1 MGKRF
6 QERFGRVP
14 DHNGFKGYIG
24 AHLIKAAAERVGA
37 LDQAKIRDCLH
48 NNLFTAADEPGLL
61 MDTYVDEK
69 GDADRPSF
77 IVEVKEPEVA
87 GGEGPS
93 PAGRTLHQAG
103 LPLAGLGSRPAP
115 ARDRSAAAPG
125 SRLALS
131 RGSTLRR
138 PPFAP
143 RPRRGGPRASP
154 ASAARAPDV
163 TDFLQLL
170 VAGVSI
176 GSIYAMTAI
185 GFVLL
190 WQTSNTINFAQGE
203 FVVLPAFAMVL
214 FWVIL
219 KLPFGVALL
228 ATVLVSTLLLGFGV
242 RKLLVARLL
251 QAGVLP
257 LVIATIGLSLLIR
270 YSLQQFWTPL
280 ALPFPALFPRV
291 PMQLGTVLLAWEEI
305 MNVVFAGAVIGAL
318 QLFITRTKLGW
329 AMQAVAQNRTL
340 ASVLGI
346 DVGRLVTITF
356 VLNAALTALAA
367 ILIAPVYLVK
377 YDIGIGLGLK
387 AFYAAIIGGFNQ
399 MRGALLGGLLVG
411 IVETLSAAYIS
422 GQFRDAAVLAIL
434 VAVLLWKPEG
444 LWGVKEEWAS

>member
-1 MGKRF
+1 
-6 QERFGRVP
+6 
-14 DHNGFKGYIG
+14 
-24 AHLIKAAAERVGA
+24 
-37 LDQAKIRDCLH
+37 
-48 NNLFTAADEPGLL
+48 
-61 MDTYVDEK
+61 
-69 GDADRPSF
+69 
-77 IVEVKEPEVA
+77 
-87 GGEGPS
+87 
-93 PAGRTLHQAG
+93 
-103 LPLAGLGSRPAP
+103 
-115 ARDRSAAAPG
+115 
-125 SRLALS
+125 
-131 RGSTLRR
+131 
-138 PPFAP
+138 
-143 RPRRGGPRASP
+143 
-154 ASAARAPDV
+154 V

-214 FWVIL
+214 FWLVL
-219 KLPFGVALL
+219 RLPFAVALV
-228 ATVLVSTLLLGFGV
+228 ATILVSTLLLGYVV
-242 RKLLVARLL
+242 RTLLVARLL

-257 LVIATIGLSLLIR
+257 LVIATIGVSLLIR

-291 PMQLGTVLLAWEEI
+291 PMRLGNVLLAWEEI

-318 QLFITRTKLGW
+318 QLFVTRTKLGW

-340 ASVLGI
+340 ATVLGI
-346 DVGRLVTITF
+346 DVARLVTITF
-356 VLNAALTALAA
+356 VLNAALTAAAA

-411 IVETLSAAYIS
+411 VVETLSAAYVS

-434 VAVLLWKPEG
+434 IVVLLWKPEG